1 MHAHWRK
8 IERISVLLV
17 ALVYMPGQQSI
28 AMVSKWYHSYVNSYK
43 INFSLNL
50 TFHCFTSMKQP
61 KRQVNYL
68 NSYPRTLEN
77 NERISVLLVAL
88 VHMPGQQSIAM
99 VSNVNSYEI
108 NFAFKL
114 IFHCFIPM
122 TQKMIFFVI
131 STSCSK
137 YSWSAASSFLN

>member
-1 MHAHWRK
+1 MLNINEATKKASKLRTLILMHTHWRK

-17 ALVYMPGQQSI
+17 ALVY
-28 AMVSKWYHSYVNSYK
+28 
-43 INFSLNL
+43 
-50 TFHCFTSMKQP
+50 
-61 KRQVNYL
+61 
-68 NSYPRTLEN
+68 
-77 NERISVLLVAL
+77 
-88 VHMPGQQSIAM
+88 MPGQQSIAM